1 VERFT
6 AILAM
11 TLRGPMFGNGRF
23 ARNMLEAA
31 IGRHAWRLRDVAE
44 PTLEQLRKLIP
55 EDFEEAAEEEDE
67 PSPAIPEQQAGSPS
81 SSQGDI
87 EQPTE
92 DHPETQGAQQ

>member
-1 VERFT
+1 
-6 AILAM
+6 M
-11 TLRGPMFGNGRF
+11 TPRGPMFGNGRF

-55 EDFEEAAEEEDE
+55 EDFAETAAEDE
-67 PSPAIPEQQAGSPS
+67 SSPAMPEQQASSPS
-81 SSQGDI
+81 SSQGDT
-87 EQPTE
+87 EQPAE

>member
-1 VERFT
+1 M
-6 AILAM
+6 LAM
-11 TLRGPMFGNGRF
+11 TPRGSMFGNGRF

-55 EDFEEAAEEEDE
+55 EDFEEAAAEDE
-67 PSPAIPEQQAGSPS
+67 PSPAIPEQQAGSPP

-87 EQPTE
+87 EQSTE
-92 DHPETQGAQQ
+92 DHPQTQGAQQ

>member
-1 VERFT
+1 
-6 AILAM
+6 M
-11 TLRGPMFGNGRF
+11 TPRGPMFGNGRF

-55 EDFEEAAEEEDE
+55 EDFEEAAAEDE
-67 PSPAIPEQQAGSPS
+67 PSPAMPEPQASSPPS
-81 SSQGDI
+81 SHTDF
-87 EQPTE
+87 EQPAE